1 MTHAAKA
8 QWNKRVG
15 KSQMRTVNMGTFMD
29 ARKGKL
35 CETGRRINL
44 FNPLTLIGVKHE
56 IRYGLRRCFDLGGR
70 VPASTGAICQTGR
83 RDQIP
88 QGQLHGHGGAFWP
101 TRCHANGRAPYDAK
115 AAADN
120 ADVVATLSKLP
131 WAAFGE
137 GTDKGDTRAKPEIWK
152 EAAKYK
158 EAADKMQAEI
168 VKLNTAAKAGNI
180 DALKVA
186 FGPAAASCKACHD
199 NFRKD

>member
-1 MTHAAKA
+1 MK
-8 QWNKRVG
+8 
-15 KSQMRTVNMGTFMD
+15 TV
-29 ARKGKL
+29 
-35 CETGRRINL
+35 INCAGAL
-44 FNPLTLIGVKHE
+44 LMLA
-56 IRYGLRRCFDLGGR
+56 LS
-70 VPASTGAICQTGR
+70 VPAQAQFAKPEDAIKYRKASFTVMAAHFGRLGAM
-83 RDQIP
+83 
-88 QGQLHGHGGAFWP
+88 
-101 TRCHANGRAPYDAK
+101 ANGRAPYDAK

>member
-1 MTHAAKA
+1 MKYAMSFASALLMLATSLPAQAQFAKPEDAIKYRKASFTVMAAH
-8 QWNKRVG
+8 
-15 KSQMRTVNMGTFMD
+15 F
-29 ARKGKL
+29 
-35 CETGRRINL
+35 GR
-44 FNPLTLIGVKHE
+44 
-56 IRYGLRRCFDLGGR
+56 LG
-70 VPASTGAICQTGR
+70 AM
-83 RDQIP
+83 
-88 QGQLHGHGGAFWP
+88 
-101 TRCHANGRAPYDAK
+101 ANGRVPYDAK

-180 DALKVA
+180 DALKAA
-186 FGPAAASCKACHD
+186 FGPTAASCKACHD

>member
-1 MTHAAKA
+1 MKYATSYAGALLLVATCLPAQAQFAKPEDAIKYRKASFTVMAAH
-8 QWNKRVG
+8 
-15 KSQMRTVNMGTFMD
+15 F
-29 ARKGKL
+29 
-35 CETGRRINL
+35 GR
-44 FNPLTLIGVKHE
+44 
-56 IRYGLRRCFDLGGR
+56 LG
-70 VPASTGAICQTGR
+70 AM
-83 RDQIP
+83 
-88 QGQLHGHGGAFWP
+88 
-101 TRCHANGRAPYDAK
+101 ANGRAPYDAK

-137 GTDKGDTRAKPEIWK
+137 GTDKGETRAKPEIWK